1 MKLLTLRIESNL
13 TKISIIIPT
22 INEANNLP
30 LLLSDLSIIQKVGE
44 IIIVDCGSKDKTIDV
59 ANIYGAKV
67 YKSKERN
74 RGLQLDLGAK
84 NSKGEWLIFLHADTR
99 LTNDWFIKIKSVLKR
114 DKNFIYYFKF
124 KLNDKKK
131 IYRVLEILVN
141 FRSRYLKQPYGDQ
154 GLIIHK
160 SIYLK
165 NNGFRKIPLMEDV
178 DFFRRLKNKEDLKQL
193 NLPIFTSSRKWE
205 RTNIFLQALKNWNF
219 RRRWLKGES
228 TKSIYSEYYKK

>member
-1 MKLLTLRIESNL
+1 LKIESNL

-99 LTNDWFIKIKSVLKR
+99 LTKDWFIKIKSVFKG
-114 DKNFIYYFKF
+114 DKNFIYNFKF
-124 KLNDKKK
+124 KINNKKK

-165 NNGFRKIPLMEDV
+165 NNGFKKIPLMEDV
-178 DFFRRLKNKEDLKQL
+178 DFLRRLNRKKDLKQL
-193 NLPIFTSSRKWE
+193 NIHIFTSSRKWE
-205 RTNIFLQALKNWNF
+205 RTNIFLQAIKNWQF

-228 TKSIYSEYYKK
+228 LKSIYSDYYKK

>member
-1 MKLLTLRIESNL
+1 MS
-13 TKISIIIPT
+13 KISIIIPT

-30 LLLSDLSIIQKVGE
+30 LLLSDLSIIRKEGE
-44 IIIVDCGSKDKTIDV
+44 VIVVDCGSEDRTLDI

-74 RGLQLDLGAK
+74 RGLQLDIGAM
-84 NSKGEWLIFLHADTR
+84 NSKGDWLIFLHADTR
-99 LTNDWFIKIKSVLKR
+99 LNHNWFRKIKSVLKG
-114 DKNFIYYFKF
+114 DKNYIYNFKF
-124 KLNDKKK
+124 KINDQKI

-141 FRSRYLKQPYGDQ
+141 FRSQYLKQPYGDQ
-154 GLIIHK
+154 GLIIHR

-178 DFFRRLKNKEDLKQL
+178 DFLNRLENKKDLKQL

-219 RRRWLKGES
+219 RKRWLKGES
-228 TKSIYSEYYKK
+228 TKSIYSDYYKK

>member
-1 MKLLTLRIESNL
+1 LRIESNL
-13 TKISIIIPT
+13 TKISIVIPT

-44 IIIVDCGSKDKTIDV
+44 IIIVDCGSKDKTIDI

-99 LTNDWFIKIKSVLKR
+99 LTNDWLIKIKSVFKE
-114 DKNFIYYFKF
+114 DKNIIYNFKF
-124 KLNDKKK
+124 KINNKKK

>member
-1 MKLLTLRIESNL
+1 MS
-13 TKISIIIPT
+13 KISIIIPT

-30 LLLSDLSIIQKVGE
+30 LLLSDLSIIQEEGE
-44 IIIVDCGSKDKTIDV
+44 ILIVDCGSEDKTIDV

-67 YKSKERN
+67 YKSQERN
-74 RGLQLDLGAK
+74 RGLQLDIGAK

-99 LTNDWFIKIKSVLKR
+99 LTHDWFTKIKSVFKG

-124 KLNDKKK
+124 KISNKKI

-141 FRSRYLKQPYGDQ
+141 FRSKYFKQPYGDQ

-165 NNGFRKIPLMEDV
+165 NNGFRNIPLMEDL
-178 DFFRRLKNKEDLKQL
+178 DFFMRLNSKKYLKQL
-193 NLPIFTSSRKWE
+193 NLPIFTSPRKWE
-205 RTNIFLQALKNWNF
+205 RTNIFLQTIKNWNF
-219 RRRWLKGES
+219 RRRWLNGES
-228 TKSIYSEYYKK
+228 LKSIYSDYYKK

>member
-1 MKLLTLRIESNL
+1 MSKV
-13 TKISIIIPT
+13 SIIIPT

-30 LLLSDLSIIQKVGE
+30 LLLSDLSIIQKEGE
-44 IIIVDCGSKDKTIDV
+44 ILVVDSGSEDRTIDI

-67 YKSKERN
+67 HKCKERN
-74 RGLQLDLGAK
+74 RGLQLATGAK

-99 LTNDWFIKIKSVLKR
+99 LTNDWFIKIKSVFKG

-124 KLNDKKK
+124 KINNKK
-131 IYRVLEILVN
+131 IIYRFLEILVN
-141 FRSRYLKQPYGDQ
+141 FRSQFFKQPYGDQ
-154 GLIIHK
+154 GLIIQRTT
-160 SIYLK
+160 YFE

-178 DFFRRLKNKEDLKQL
+178 DFLRRLNNKKNLRQL

-205 RTNIFLQALKNWNF
+205 RTNIFLQAIKNWQF

-228 TKSIYSEYYKK
+228 LKSIYSDYYKK